1 MARFRLKR
9 IYDPVSSDD
18 GRRILVERLWP
29 RGVRKAD
36 AGLDEWLREIA
47 PSTELRRWFGHD
59 PDKWPEFQRRYRE
72 ELAGHP
78 ELLAHLQAH
87 ADEGPVTLLFAAKD
101 TERNSAVVL
110 KAVLEE
116 GAGRPPEA
124 SP

>member
-9 IYDPVSSDD
+9 IYDPVAADD

-47 PSTELRRWFGHD
+47 PSPELRRWFGHD
-59 PDKWPEFQRRYRE
+59 PDRWPEFQRRYRG

-78 ELLAHLQAH
+78 ELLARLQAH
-87 ADEGPVTLLFAAKD
+87 ADEGPVTLLFAARD
-101 TERNSAVVL
+101 SERNSAAVL
-110 KAVLEE
+110 KQVLEE
-116 GAGRPPEA
+116 GAGRPREP